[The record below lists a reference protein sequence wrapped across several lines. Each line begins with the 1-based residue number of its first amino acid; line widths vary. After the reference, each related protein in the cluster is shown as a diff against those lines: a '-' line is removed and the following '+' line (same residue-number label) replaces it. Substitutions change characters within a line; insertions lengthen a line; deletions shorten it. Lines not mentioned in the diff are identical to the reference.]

1 MAANRIKGITI
12 DISANTVQLTD
23 ALKDVEKRLKTTQAE
38 LNDVNRLLKLDP
50 KNTELLA
57 QKQKLLASAISD
69 TEKKLKEEQE
79 ALKQL
84 VAKSDGSD
92 AALKQQEALK
102 RDIEATTQSLKA
114 YKKELKEMPTALSD
128 LANKTGELAEKT
140 RGLSAA
146 AAAGLTGLV
155 GLAVKAG
162 QTADDL
168 NTLAKQTGFTTGELQ
183 KMQYAADRIDVSMET
198 ITGAAA
204 KLTKQI
210 ASNNSAFADLG
221 ISLTD
226 ANGNT
231 RSVTDIF
238 YETIEALSKIE
249 NETDRDTIAMS
260 LFGKSANELAG
271 LIDDG
276 GEALRAFGQEAEDA
290 GLILSQDAL
299 DNANKFNDALD
310 QLKAK
315 AQAAFLESGAT
326 LAENFLPAMEKLVE
340 IGGKVLEFIANMDS
354 DTLTLITSVMAFGAV
369 LSPVLSAV
377 SGGLKLF
384 NDINTA
390 MKLAHTVELPS
401 LISGITTGA
410 ATAVASLSTI
420 LPVLAAIAAAA
431 VGVIALIKT
440 IKQNK
445 LNKEYDNY
453 FSSTT
458 GAGMRSI
465 SATQA
470 ANWMNSGEVQTI
482 KDPSGA
488 STYWV
493 KESDYSWSKANAA
506 ANGWTDDASWNTPNV
521 TVNVDHIN
529 DLEDLLEIQRQAQL
543 TTRMGGGY

>member
-1 MAANRIKGITI
+1 MAGNRIKGITI
-12 DISANTVQLTD
+12 DIDGNTTKLSKALEDVDDRLKDTQAN
-23 ALKDVEKRLKTTQAE
+23 LKDVNK
-38 LNDVNRLLKLDP
+38 LLKLDP

-57 QKQKLLASAISD
+57 QKQKLLQSAVAD
-69 TEKKLKEEQE
+69 TKTKLEQEKE

-84 VAKSDGSD
+84 AANDDGSEAVKKRQELLKREIED
-92 AALKQQEALK
+92 TTISLKNYEKQLKQ
-102 RDIEATTQSLKA
+102 
-114 YKKELKEMPTALSD
+114 MPTALSD
-128 LANKTGELAEKT
+128 LANKTGQLAEKT

-155 GLAVKAG
+155 GMAVKAG

-168 NTLAKQTGFTTGELQ
+168 NTLAKQTGFTTDELQ
-183 KMQYAADRIDVSMET
+183 KMQYASNRIDVSMET

-204 KLTKQI
+204 KMTKQI
-210 ASNNSAFADLG
+210 ASGNSAFAELG

-226 ANGNT
+226 ASGNT
-231 RSVTDIF
+231 RNVTDIF
-238 YETIEALSKIE
+238 YETIDALSKVE
-249 NETDRDTIAMS
+249 NETDRDTLAMS

-271 LIDDG
+271 IIDDG
-276 GEALRAFGQEAEDA
+276 GEALRTLGMEAENA

-299 DNANKFNDALD
+299 DSANQFNDAID

-340 IGGKVLEFIANMDS
+340 VGGKVLEFIANMDS

-384 NDINTA
+384 NEVNAA
-390 MKLAHTVELPS
+390 MKVAHAVELPS
-401 LISGITTGA
+401 LISGVTTGA

-493 KESDYSWSKANAA
+493 KESDYSWGKANAA
-506 ANGWTDDASWNTPNV
+506 ANGWTDAAEWGTPNV

-543 TTRMGGGY
+543 TTRMGGY

>member
-12 DISANTVQLTD
+12 DIGANTVQLTD
-23 ALKDVEKRLKTTQAE
+23 ALKDVEKRLSTTQAE
-38 LNDVNRLLKLDP
+38 LKDVNRLLKLDP

-57 QKQKLLASAISD
+57 QKQKLLTSAVED
-69 TEKKLKEEQE
+69 TKKKLEEEQE

-92 AALKQQEALK
+92 AAVRQQDALK
-102 RDIEATTQSLKA
+102 REIEATTQSLKQ
-114 YKKELKEMPTALSD
+114 YQTELKAMPSSLKN
-128 LANKTGELAEKT
+128 LADKTGELAEKT

-155 GLAVKAG
+155 GMAVKAG

-168 NTLAKQTGFTTGELQ
+168 NTLAKQTGFTTDELQ
-183 KMQYAADRIDVSMET
+183 KMQYASDRIDVSMET

-210 ASNNSAFADLG
+210 ASGSSAFADLG
-221 ISLTD
+221 VSLTD
-226 ANGNT
+226 ADGNT
-231 RSVTDIF
+231 RAVNEIF
-238 YETIEALSKIE
+238 YDTIEALSKVE
-249 NETDRDTIAMS
+249 NETDRDALAMS

-271 LIDDG
+271 VIDDG
-276 GEALRAFGQEAEDA
+276 GEALRAFGQEAENA

-310 QLKAK
+310 ELKAK
-315 AQAAFLESGAT
+315 AQAAFLESGAA
-326 LAENFLPAMEKLVE
+326 LAENFLPAMEKLLEV
-340 IGGKVLEFIANMDS
+340 GGKVLEFVANMDS
-354 DTLTLITSVMAFGAV
+354 GTLTLITSVLTFGAV
-369 LSPVLSAV
+369 LSPVLSAL

-384 NDINTA
+384 NEVNA
-390 MKLAHTVELPS
+390 ALKVAHAVELPS
-401 LISGITTGA
+401 LISGVTTGA

-445 LNKEYDNY
+445 LNKEYDSY

-458 GAGMRSI
+458 GAGMHSI

-488 STYWV
+488 ATYWV
-493 KESDYSWSKANAA
+493 KESDYSWGKANAA
-506 ANGWTDDASWNTPNV
+506 ANGWTDAADWDTPNI

-543 TTRMGGGY
+543 TTRMGGY

>member
-12 DISANTVQLTD
+12 DIGANTIQLTE
-23 ALKDVEKRLKTTQAE
+23 ALQDVEKRLKTTQTE

-57 QKQKLLASAISD
+57 QKQKLLTSAVED
-69 TEKKLKEEQE
+69 TKKKLEEEQE

-92 AALKQQEALK
+92 ASLKQQEALK
-102 RDIEATTQSLKA
+102 RDIEATTQSLKR
-114 YKKELKEMPTALSD
+114 YRDELKQMPTALSE

-155 GLAVKAG
+155 GMAVKAG

-168 NTLAKQTGFTTGELQ
+168 NTLAKQTGFTTAELQ
-183 KMQYAADRIDVSMET
+183 KMKYAADRIDVSMET

-231 RSVTDIF
+231 RNVTDIF
-238 YETIEALSKIE
+238 YETIDALSKVE
-249 NETDRDTIAMS
+249 NETDRDTLAMS

-299 DNANKFNDALD
+299 DSANQFNDALD

-369 LSPVLSAV
+369 LSPVLSMV

-384 NDINTA
+384 NDINA
-390 MKLAHTVELPS
+390 ALKVAHAVELPS

>member
-23 ALKDVEKRLKTTQAE
+23 ALKDVEKRLKTTQTE

-57 QKQKLLASAISD
+57 QKQKLLTSAVED
-69 TEKKLKEEQE
+69 TKKKLEEEQE

-92 AALKQQEALK
+92 AAVRQQDALK
-102 RDIEATTQSLKA
+102 REIEATTQSLKQ
-114 YKKELKEMPTALSD
+114 YQTELKAMPSSLKN
-128 LANKTGELAEKT
+128 LADKTGELADKT

-168 NTLAKQTGFTTGELQ
+168 NTLAKQTGFTTDELQ
-183 KMQYAADRIDVSMET
+183 KMQYASDRIDVSMET

-204 KLTKQI
+204 KMTKQI
-210 ASNNSAFADLG
+210 ASGNSAFAELG
-221 ISLTD
+221 VSLTD
-226 ANGNT
+226 ASGNT
-231 RSVTDIF
+231 RNVTDIF
-238 YETIEALSKIE
+238 YETIEALSKVE
-249 NETDRDTIAMS
+249 NETDRDTLAMS

-271 LIDDG
+271 IIDDG
-276 GEALRAFGQEAEDA
+276 GEALRAFGQEAENA

-299 DNANKFNDALD
+299 DNANQFNDAID

-384 NDINTA
+384 NEVNAA
-390 MKLAHTVELPS
+390 MKVAHAVELPS

-493 KESDYSWSKANAA
+493 KESDYSWGKANAA
-506 ANGWTDDASWNTPNV
+506 ANGWTDAAEWGTPNV

-543 TTRMGGGY
+543 TTRMGGY

>member
-12 DISANTVQLTD
+12 DIGANTVQLTD
-23 ALKDVEKRLKTTQAE
+23 ALKDVEKRLSTTQAE
-38 LNDVNRLLKLDP
+38 LKDVNRLLKLDP

-57 QKQKLLASAISD
+57 QKQKLLTSAVED
-69 TEKKLKEEQE
+69 TKKKLEEEQE

-92 AALKQQEALK
+92 AAVRQQDALK
-102 RDIEATTQSLKA
+102 REIEATTQSLKQ
-114 YKKELKEMPTALSD
+114 YQTELKAMPSSLKN
-128 LANKTGELAEKT
+128 LADKTGELAEKT

-168 NTLAKQTGFTTGELQ
+168 NTLAKQTGFTTDELQ
-183 KMQYAADRIDVSMET
+183 KMQYASDRIDVSMET

-210 ASNNSAFADLG
+210 ASGSSAFAELG
-221 ISLTD
+221 VSLTD
-226 ANGNT
+226 ADGNT
-231 RSVTDIF
+231 RAVNEIF
-238 YETIEALSKIE
+238 YDTIEALSKVE
-249 NETDRDTIAMS
+249 NETDRDTLAMS

-271 LIDDG
+271 VIDDG
-276 GEALRAFGQEAEDA
+276 GEALRAFGQEAENA

-310 QLKAK
+310 ELKAK
-315 AQAAFLESGAT
+315 AQAAFLESGAA
-326 LAENFLPAMEKLVE
+326 LAENFLPAMEKLLEV
-340 IGGKVLEFIANMDS
+340 GGKVLEFVANMDS
-354 DTLTLITSVMAFGAV
+354 GTLTLITSVLTFGAV
-369 LSPVLSAV
+369 LSPVLSAL

-384 NDINTA
+384 NEVNA
-390 MKLAHTVELPS
+390 ALKVAHAVELPS
-401 LISGITTGA
+401 LISGVTTGA

-431 VGVIALIKT
+431 IGVIALIKT

-445 LNKEYDNY
+445 LNKEYDSY

-458 GAGMRSI
+458 GAGMHSI

-488 STYWV
+488 ATYWV
-493 KESDYSWSKANAA
+493 KESDYSWGKANAA
-506 ANGWTDDASWNTPNV
+506 ANGWTDAADWDTPNI

-543 TTRMGGGY
+543 TTRMGGY

>member
-12 DISANTVQLTD
+12 DIGANTVQLTD
-23 ALKDVEKRLKTTQAE
+23 ALKDVEKRLSTTQAE
-38 LNDVNRLLKLDP
+38 LKDVNRLLKLDP

-57 QKQKLLASAISD
+57 QKQKLLTSAVED
-69 TEKKLKEEQE
+69 TKKKLEEEQE

-92 AALKQQEALK
+92 AAVRQQDALK
-102 RDIEATTQSLKA
+102 REIEATTQSLKQ
-114 YKKELKEMPTALSD
+114 YQTELKAMPSSLKN
-128 LANKTGELAEKT
+128 LADKTGELAEKT

-168 NTLAKQTGFTTGELQ
+168 NTLAKQTGFTTDELQ
-183 KMQYAADRIDVSMET
+183 KMQYASDRIDVSMET

-204 KLTKQI
+204 KMTKQI
-210 ASNNSAFADLG
+210 ASGSSAFAELG
-221 ISLTD
+221 VSLTD
-226 ANGNT
+226 ADGNT
-231 RSVTDIF
+231 RAVNEIF
-238 YETIEALSKIE
+238 YDTIEALSKVE
-249 NETDRDTIAMS
+249 NETDRDTLAMS

-271 LIDDG
+271 VIDDG
-276 GEALRAFGQEAEDA
+276 GEALRAFGQEAENA

-310 QLKAK
+310 ELKAK
-315 AQAAFLESGAT
+315 AQAAFLESGAA
-326 LAENFLPAMEKLVE
+326 LAENFLPAMEKLLEV
-340 IGGKVLEFIANMDS
+340 GGKVLEFVANMDS
-354 DTLTLITSVMAFGAV
+354 GTLTLITSVLTFGAV
-369 LSPVLSAV
+369 LSPVLSAL

-384 NDINTA
+384 NEVNA
-390 MKLAHTVELPS
+390 ALKVAHAVELPS
-401 LISGITTGA
+401 LISGVTTGA

-431 VGVIALIKT
+431 IGVIALIKT

-445 LNKEYDNY
+445 LNKEYDSY

-458 GAGMRSI
+458 GAGMHSI

-488 STYWV
+488 ATYWV
-493 KESDYSWSKANAA
+493 KESDYSWGKANAA
-506 ANGWTDDASWNTPNV
+506 ANGWTDAADWDTPNI

-543 TTRMGGGY
+543 TTRMGGY

>member
-1 MAANRIKGITI
+1 MAGNRIRGITI
-12 DISANTVQLTD
+12 DIDGNTTKLSKALEDVDDRLKDTQAN
-23 ALKDVEKRLKTTQAE
+23 LKDVNK
-38 LNDVNRLLKLDP
+38 LLKFDP

-57 QKQKLLASAISD
+57 QKQKLLQSAVDD
-69 TEKKLKEEQE
+69 TKLKLEQEKE

-84 VAKSDGSD
+84 AANDDGSEAVKKRQELLKREIED
-92 AALKQQEALK
+92 TTISLKNYEKQLKQ
-102 RDIEATTQSLKA
+102 
-114 YKKELKEMPTALSD
+114 MPTALSD
-128 LANKTGELAEKT
+128 LADKTGKLAEKT

-155 GLAVKAG
+155 GMAVKAG

-168 NTLAKQTGFTTGELQ
+168 NTLAKQTGFTTAELQ
-183 KMQYAADRIDVSMET
+183 KMQYASDRIDVSMET

-204 KLTKQI
+204 KMTKQI
-210 ASNNSAFADLG
+210 ASGNSAFAELG

-226 ANGNT
+226 ASGNT
-231 RSVTDIF
+231 RNVTDIF
-238 YETIEALSKIE
+238 YETIDALSKVE
-249 NETDRDTIAMS
+249 NETDRDTLAMS

-271 LIDDG
+271 IIDDG
-276 GEALRAFGQEAEDA
+276 GEALRTLGMEAENT

-299 DNANKFNDALD
+299 DSANQFNDAID

-384 NDINTA
+384 NEVNAA
-390 MKLAHTVELPS
+390 MKVAHAVELPS
-401 LISGITTGA
+401 LISGVTTGA

-493 KESDYSWSKANAA
+493 KDSDYSWGKANAA
-506 ANGWTDDASWNTPNV
+506 ANGWTDAAEWDTPNI

-529 DLEDLLEIQRQAQL
+529 DLDDLLEIQRQAQL
-543 TTRMGGGY
+543 TTRMGGY

>member
-12 DISANTVQLTD
+12 DIGANTVQLTD
-23 ALKDVEKRLKTTQAE
+23 ALKDVEKRLKTTQTE

-57 QKQKLLASAISD
+57 QKQKLLTSAVED
-69 TEKKLKEEQE
+69 TKKKLEEEQE

-92 AALKQQEALK
+92 AAVRQQDALK
-102 RDIEATTQSLKA
+102 REIEATTQSLKQ
-114 YKKELKEMPTALSD
+114 YQTELKAMPSSLKN
-128 LANKTGELAEKT
+128 LADKTGELAEKT

-168 NTLAKQTGFTTGELQ
+168 NTLAKQTGFTTDELQ
-183 KMQYAADRIDVSMET
+183 KMQYASDRIDVSMET

-204 KLTKQI
+204 KMTKQI
-210 ASNNSAFADLG
+210 ASGNSAFAELG
-221 ISLTD
+221 VSLTD
-226 ANGNT
+226 ASGNT
-231 RSVTDIF
+231 RNVTDIF
-238 YETIEALSKIE
+238 YETIEALSKVE
-249 NETDRDTIAMS
+249 NETDRDTLAMS

-271 LIDDG
+271 IIDDG
-276 GEALRAFGQEAEDA
+276 GEALRAFGQEAENA

-299 DNANKFNDALD
+299 DNANQFNDAID

-384 NDINTA
+384 NEVNAA
-390 MKLAHTVELPS
+390 MKVAHAVELPS

-493 KESDYSWSKANAA
+493 KESDYSWGKANAA
-506 ANGWTDDASWNTPNV
+506 ANGWTDAAEWGTPNV

-543 TTRMGGGY
+543 TTRMGGY

>member
-12 DISANTVQLTD
+12 DIGANTVQLTD
-23 ALKDVEKRLKTTQAE
+23 ALKDVEKRLSTTQAE
-38 LNDVNRLLKLDP
+38 LKDVNRLLKLDP

-57 QKQKLLASAISD
+57 QKQKLLTSAVED
-69 TEKKLKEEQE
+69 TKKKLEEEQE

-92 AALKQQEALK
+92 AAVRQQDALK
-102 RDIEATTQSLKA
+102 REIEATTQSLKQ
-114 YKKELKEMPTALSD
+114 YQTELKAMPSSLKN
-128 LANKTGELAEKT
+128 LADKTGELAEKT

-168 NTLAKQTGFTTGELQ
+168 NTLAKQTGFTTDELQ
-183 KMQYAADRIDVSMET
+183 KMQYASDRIDVSMET

-210 ASNNSAFADLG
+210 ASGSSAFAELG
-221 ISLTD
+221 VSLTD
-226 ANGNT
+226 ADGNT
-231 RSVTDIF
+231 RAVNEIF
-238 YETIEALSKIE
+238 YDTIEALSKVE
-249 NETDRDTIAMS
+249 NETDRDTLAMS

-271 LIDDG
+271 VIDDG
-276 GEALRAFGQEAEDA
+276 GEALRAFGQEAENA

-310 QLKAK
+310 ELKAK
-315 AQAAFLESGAT
+315 AQAAFLESGAA
-326 LAENFLPAMEKLVE
+326 LAENFLPAMEKLLEV
-340 IGGKVLEFIANMDS
+340 GGKVLEFVANMDS
-354 DTLTLITSVMAFGAV
+354 GTLTLITSVLTFGAV
-369 LSPVLSAV
+369 LSPVLSAL

-384 NDINTA
+384 NEVNA
-390 MKLAHTVELPS
+390 ALKVAHAVELPS
-401 LISGITTGA
+401 LISGVTTGA

-445 LNKEYDNY
+445 LNKEYDSY

-458 GAGMRSI
+458 GAGMHSI

-488 STYWV
+488 ATYWV
-493 KESDYSWSKANAA
+493 KESDYSWGKANAA
-506 ANGWTDDASWNTPNV
+506 ANGWTDAADWDTPNI

-543 TTRMGGGY
+543 TTRMGGY

>member
-12 DISANTVQLTD
+12 DIGANTVQLTD
-23 ALKDVEKRLKTTQAE
+23 ALKDVEKRLSTTQAE
-38 LNDVNRLLKLDP
+38 LKDVNRLLKLDP

-57 QKQKLLASAISD
+57 QKQKLLKSAVED
-69 TEKKLKEEQE
+69 TKKKLEEEQE

-92 AALKQQEALK
+92 AAVRQQNALK
-102 RDIEATTQSLKA
+102 REIEATTQSLKQ
-114 YKKELKEMPTALSD
+114 YQTELKAMPSSLKN
-128 LANKTGELAEKT
+128 LADKTGELAEKT

-155 GLAVKAG
+155 GMAVKAG

-168 NTLAKQTGFTTGELQ
+168 NTLAKQTGFTTEELQ
-183 KMQYAADRIDVSMET
+183 KMQYASGRIDVSMET

-204 KLTKQI
+204 KLTRQI
-210 ASNNSAFADLG
+210 ASGSSAFADLG
-221 ISLTD
+221 VSLTD

-231 RSVTDIF
+231 RAVNAIF
-238 YETIEALSKIE
+238 YDTIEALSKVE
-249 NETDRDTIAMS
+249 NETDRDTLAMS

-271 LIDDG
+271 VIDDG
-276 GEALRAFGQEAEDA
+276 GAALRAFGQEAENA

-299 DNANKFNDALD
+299 DNANQFNDALD

-315 AQAAFLESGAT
+315 AQAAFLESGAA
-326 LAENFLPAMEKLVE
+326 LAENFLPAMEKLLEV
-340 IGGKVLEFIANMDS
+340 GGKVLEFVANMDS
-354 DTLTLITSVMAFGAV
+354 GTLTLITSVLTFGAV

-384 NDINTA
+384 NEVNA
-390 MKLAHTVELPS
+390 ALKVAHAVELPS
-401 LISGITTGA
+401 LISGVTTGA

-458 GAGMRSI
+458 GAGMHSI

-488 STYWV
+488 ATYWV
-493 KESDYSWSKANAA
+493 SDSAYTWGKANAA
-506 ANGWTDDASWNTPNV
+506 ANGWTDAADWDTPNI

-543 TTRMGGGY
+543 TTRMGGY

>member
-50 KNTELLA
+50 KNAELLA
-57 QKQKLLASAISD
+57 QKQKLLTSAVED
-69 TEKKLKEEQE
+69 TKKKLEEEQE

-92 AALKQQEALK
+92 AAVRQQDALK
-102 RDIEATTQSLKA
+102 REIEATTQSLKQ
-114 YKKELKEMPTALSD
+114 YQTELKAMPSSLKN
-128 LANKTGELAEKT
+128 LADKTGELAEKT
-140 RGLSAA
+140 RWLSAA

-168 NTLAKQTGFTTGELQ
+168 NTLAKQTGFTTAELQ
-183 KMQYAADRIDVSMET
+183 KMQYASDRIDVSMET

-204 KLTKQI
+204 KMTNQI
-210 ASNNSAFADLG
+210 ASGNSAFADLG
-221 ISLTD
+221 VSLTD

-231 RSVTDIF
+231 RNVTDIF
-238 YETIEALSKIE
+238 YETIDALSKVE
-249 NETDRDTIAMS
+249 NETDRDTLAMS

-271 LIDDG
+271 VIDDG

-384 NDINTA
+384 NDINA
-390 MKLAHTVELPS
+390 ALKVAHAVELPS

-506 ANGWTDDASWNTPNV
+506 ANGWRDDASWNM

>member
-12 DISANTVQLTD
+12 DIGANTIQLTD
-23 ALKDVEKRLKTTQAE
+23 ALQDVEERLKTTQTE

-50 KNTELLA
+50 KNAELLT
-57 QKQKLLASAISD
+57 QKQKLLNSAIKD
-69 TEKKLKEEQE
+69 TDKKLKEEQE

-168 NTLAKQTGFTTGELQ
+168 NTLAKQTGFTTAELQ

-210 ASNNSAFADLG
+210 AANNSAFADLG

-226 ANGNT
+226 TNGNT
-231 RSVTDIF
+231 RNVTDIF
-238 YETIEALSKIE
+238 YETIDALSKVE
-249 NETDRDTIAMS
+249 NETDRDTLAMS

-271 LIDDG
+271 IIDDG
-276 GEALRAFGQEAEDA
+276 GEALHTLGMEAENA

-299 DNANKFNDALD
+299 DSANQFNDALD

-384 NDINTA
+384 NDVNTA

-445 LNKEYDNY
+445 LNKEYDSY

-506 ANGWTDDASWNTPNV
+506 ANGWTDAAEWNTPNV

>member
-23 ALKDVEKRLKTTQAE
+23 ALKDVEKRLKTTQTE

-57 QKQKLLASAISD
+57 QKQKLLTSAVED
-69 TEKKLKEEQE
+69 TKKKLEEEQE

-92 AALKQQEALK
+92 AAVRQQNALK
-102 RDIEATTQSLKA
+102 REIEATTQSLKQ
-114 YKKELKEMPTALSD
+114 YQTELKAMPSSLKN
-128 LANKTGELAEKT
+128 LADKTGELAEKT

-168 NTLAKQTGFTTGELQ
+168 NTLAKQTGFTTDELQ
-183 KMQYAADRIDVSMET
+183 KMQYASDRIDVSMET

-204 KLTKQI
+204 KMTKQI
-210 ASNNSAFADLG
+210 ASGNSAFAELG
-221 ISLTD
+221 VSLTD
-226 ANGNT
+226 ASGNT
-231 RSVTDIF
+231 RNVTDIF
-238 YETIEALSKIE
+238 YETIDALSKVE
-249 NETDRDTIAMS
+249 NETDRDTLAMS

-271 LIDDG
+271 IIDDG
-276 GEALRAFGQEAEDA
+276 GEALRTLGMEAENA

-299 DNANKFNDALD
+299 DSANQFNDAID

-384 NDINTA
+384 NEVNAA
-390 MKLAHTVELPS
+390 MKVAHAVELPS

-458 GAGMRSI
+458 GAGMHSI

-488 STYWV
+488 ATYWV
-493 KESDYSWSKANAA
+493 KESDYSWGKANAA
-506 ANGWTDDASWNTPNV
+506 ANGWTDAADWDTPNI

-543 TTRMGGGY
+543 TTRMGGY

>member
-23 ALKDVEKRLKTTQAE
+23 ALKDVEKRLKTTQTE

-57 QKQKLLASAISD
+57 QKQKLLSSAIKD
-69 TEKKLKEEQE
+69 TEQKLKEEQE

-92 AALKQQEALK
+92 ASLKQQEALK
-102 RDIEATTQSLKA
+102 RDIEATTQSLKR
-114 YKKELKEMPTALSD
+114 YRDELKQMPTALSD

-168 NTLAKQTGFTTGELQ
+168 NTLAKQTGFTTAELQ

-226 ANGNT
+226 TNGNT
-231 RSVTDIF
+231 RNVTDIF
-238 YETIEALSKIE
+238 YETIDALSKVE
-249 NETDRDTIAMS
+249 NETDRDTLAMS

-299 DNANKFNDALD
+299 DSANQFNDALD

-369 LSPVLSAV
+369 LSPVLSMV

-384 NDINTA
+384 NDINA
-390 MKLAHTVELPS
+390 ALKVAHAVELPS

-445 LNKEYDNY
+445 LNKEYDSY

-506 ANGWTDDASWNTPNV
+506 ANGWRDDASWNM

-529 DLEDLLEIQRQAQL
+529 DLEDLLEIQRQSQL

>member
-1 MAANRIKGITI
+1 MAGNRIKGITI
-12 DISANTVQLTD
+12 DIDGNTTKLSKALEDVDDRLKDTQAN
-23 ALKDVEKRLKTTQAE
+23 LKDVNK
-38 LNDVNRLLKLDP
+38 LLKLDP

-57 QKQKLLASAISD
+57 QKQKLLQSAVAD
-69 TEKKLKEEQE
+69 TKTKLEQEKE

-84 VAKSDGSD
+84 AANDDGSEEVKKRQELLKREIED
-92 AALKQQEALK
+92 TTISLKNYEKQLKQ
-102 RDIEATTQSLKA
+102 
-114 YKKELKEMPTALSD
+114 MPTAMSD
-128 LANKTGELAEKT
+128 LADKTGKLAEKT

-155 GLAVKAG
+155 GLAIKAG

-168 NTLAKQTGFTTGELQ
+168 NTLAKQTGFTTDELQ
-183 KMQYAADRIDVSMET
+183 KMQYASDRIDVSMET

-204 KLTKQI
+204 KMTKQI
-210 ASNNSAFADLG
+210 ASGNSAFADLG
-221 ISLTD
+221 VSLTD
-226 ANGNT
+226 ASGNT
-231 RSVTDIF
+231 RNVTDIF
-238 YETIEALSKIE
+238 YETIEALSKVE
-249 NETDRDTIAMS
+249 NETDRDTLAMS

-271 LIDDG
+271 IIDDG
-276 GEALRAFGQEAEDA
+276 GEALRTLGMEAENA

-299 DNANKFNDALD
+299 DSANQFNDALD

-354 DTLTLITSVMAFGAV
+354 GTLTLITSVLTFGAV

-384 NDINTA
+384 NEVNA
-390 MKLAHTVELPS
+390 ALKVAHAVELPS

-445 LNKEYDNY
+445 LNKEYDSY

-506 ANGWTDDASWNTPNV
+506 ANGWNDDASWNM

>member
-12 DISANTVQLTD
+12 DIGANTIQLTE
-23 ALKDVEKRLKTTQAE
+23 ALQDVEKRLKTTQTE

-57 QKQKLLASAISD
+57 QKQKLLTSAVED
-69 TEKKLKEEQE
+69 TKKKLEEEQE

-92 AALKQQEALK
+92 AAVRQQDALK
-102 RDIEATTQSLKA
+102 REIEATTQSLKQ
-114 YKKELKEMPTALSD
+114 YQTELKAMPSSLKN
-128 LANKTGELAEKT
+128 LADKTGELAEKT

-155 GLAVKAG
+155 GMAVKAG

-168 NTLAKQTGFTTGELQ
+168 NTLAKQTGFTTDELQ
-183 KMQYAADRIDVSMET
+183 KMKYASDRIDVSMET

-204 KLTKQI
+204 KMTKQI
-210 ASNNSAFADLG
+210 ASGNSAFAELG
-221 ISLTD
+221 VSLTD
-226 ANGNT
+226 ASGNT
-231 RSVTDIF
+231 RNVTDIF
-238 YETIEALSKIE
+238 YETIDALSKVE
-249 NETDRDTIAMS
+249 NETDRDTLAMS

-271 LIDDG
+271 IIDDG
-276 GEALRAFGQEAEDA
+276 GEALRTLGMEAENA

-310 QLKAK
+310 ELKAK

-384 NDINTA
+384 NDINAA
-390 MKLAHTVELPS
+390 MKVAHAVELPS

-506 ANGWTDDASWNTPNV
+506 ANGWTDAAEWNTPNV

-543 TTRMGGGY
+543 TTRMGGY

>member
-12 DISANTVQLTD
+12 EIDGNTTSLTKSLQDVD
-23 ALKDVEKRLKTTQAE
+23 ARLSDTQKNLKDVNK
-38 LNDVNRLLKLDP
+38 LLKLDP

-57 QKQKLLASAISD
+57 QKQKLLKSAVAD
-69 TEKKLKEEQE
+69 TKAKLEQEKE

-84 VAKSDGSD
+84 AANDDGSEAVKKRQELLKREIED
-92 AALKQQEALK
+92 TTISLRNYEKQLKQ
-102 RDIEATTQSLKA
+102 
-114 YKKELKEMPTALSD
+114 MPTSLTD

-168 NTLAKQTGFTTGELQ
+168 NTLAKQTGFTTAELQ

-231 RSVTDIF
+231 RNVTDIF
-238 YETIEALSKIE
+238 YETIDALSKVE
-249 NETDRDTIAMS
+249 NETDRDTLAMS

-369 LSPVLSAV
+369 LSPVLSMV

-384 NDINTA
+384 NDINA
-390 MKLAHTVELPS
+390 ALKVAHAVELPS

-543 TTRMGGGY
+543 TTRMGGY

>member
-23 ALKDVEKRLKTTQAE
+23 ALKDVEKRLKTTQTE

-57 QKQKLLASAISD
+57 QKQKLLTSAVED
-69 TEKKLKEEQE
+69 TKKKLEEEQE

-92 AALKQQEALK
+92 AAVRQQDALK
-102 RDIEATTQSLKA
+102 REIEATTQSLKQ
-114 YKKELKEMPTALSD
+114 YQTELKAMPSSLKN
-128 LANKTGELAEKT
+128 LADKTGELAEKT

-168 NTLAKQTGFTTGELQ
+168 NTLAKQTGFTTDELQ
-183 KMQYAADRIDVSMET
+183 KMQYASDRIDVSMET

-204 KLTKQI
+204 KMTKQI
-210 ASNNSAFADLG
+210 ASGNSAFAELG
-221 ISLTD
+221 VSLTD
-226 ANGNT
+226 ASGNT
-231 RSVTDIF
+231 RNVTDIF
-238 YETIEALSKIE
+238 YETIEALSKVE
-249 NETDRDTIAMS
+249 NETDRDTLAMS

-271 LIDDG
+271 IIDDG
-276 GEALRAFGQEAEDA
+276 GEALRAFGQEAENA

-299 DNANKFNDALD
+299 DNANQFNDAID

-384 NDINTA
+384 NEVNAA
-390 MKLAHTVELPS
+390 MKVAHAVELPS

-493 KESDYSWSKANAA
+493 KESDYSWGKANAA
-506 ANGWTDDASWNTPNV
+506 ANGWTDAAEWGTPNV

-543 TTRMGGGY
+543 TTRMGGY

>member
-12 DISANTVQLTD
+12 DIGANTVQLTD
-23 ALKDVEKRLKTTQAE
+23 ALKDVEKRLKTTQTE

-57 QKQKLLASAISD
+57 QKQKLLTSAVED
-69 TEKKLKEEQE
+69 TKKKLEEEQE

-92 AALKQQEALK
+92 AAVRQQNALK
-102 RDIEATTQSLKA
+102 REIEATTQSLKQ
-114 YKKELKEMPTALSD
+114 YQTELKAMPSSLKN
-128 LANKTGELAEKT
+128 LADKTGELAEKT

-155 GLAVKAG
+155 GLAIKAG

-168 NTLAKQTGFTTGELQ
+168 NTLAKQTGFTTAELQ
-183 KMQYAADRIDVSMET
+183 KMQYASDRIDVSMET

-204 KLTKQI
+204 KMTKQI
-210 ASNNSAFADLG
+210 ASGNSAFAELG
-221 ISLTD
+221 VSLTD
-226 ANGNT
+226 ASGNT
-231 RSVTDIF
+231 RNVTDIF
-238 YETIEALSKIE
+238 YETIEALSKVE
-249 NETDRDTIAMS
+249 NETDRDTLAMS

-271 LIDDG
+271 VIDDG
-276 GEALRAFGQEAEDA
+276 GEALRAFGQEAENA

-299 DNANKFNDALD
+299 DNANQFNDALD

-354 DTLTLITSVMAFGAV
+354 GTLTLITSVMAFGAV

-384 NDINTA
+384 NEVNAA
-390 MKLAHTVELPS
+390 MKVAHAVELPS

-445 LNKEYDNY
+445 LNKEYDSY

-493 KESDYSWSKANAA
+493 KESDYSWGKANAA
-506 ANGWTDDASWNTPNV
+506 ANGWTDAAEWGTPNV

>member
-23 ALKDVEKRLKTTQAE
+23 ALKDVEKRLKTTQTE

-57 QKQKLLASAISD
+57 QKQKLLTSAVED
-69 TEKKLKEEQE
+69 TKKKLEEEQE

-92 AALKQQEALK
+92 AAVRQQDALK
-102 RDIEATTQSLKA
+102 REIEATTQSLKQ
-114 YKKELKEMPTALSD
+114 YQTELKAMPSSLKN
-128 LANKTGELAEKT
+128 LADKTGELAEKT
-140 RGLSAA
+140 RGLSAV

-168 NTLAKQTGFTTGELQ
+168 NTLAKQTGFTTDELQ
-183 KMQYAADRIDVSMET
+183 KMKYASDRIDVSMET

-204 KLTKQI
+204 KMTKQI
-210 ASNNSAFADLG
+210 ASGNSAFAELG

-226 ANGNT
+226 ASGNT
-231 RSVTDIF
+231 RNVTDIF
-238 YETIEALSKIE
+238 YETIDALSKVE
-249 NETDRDTIAMS
+249 NETDRDTLAMS

-271 LIDDG
+271 IIDDG
-276 GEALRAFGQEAEDA
+276 GEALRTLGMEAENA

-299 DNANKFNDALD
+299 DSANQFNDAID

-369 LSPVLSAV
+369 LSPVLSMV

-384 NDINTA
+384 NDINA
-390 MKLAHTVELPS
+390 ALKVAHAVELPS

-470 ANWMNSGEVQTI
+470 ENWMNSGEVQTI

-506 ANGWTDDASWNTPNV
+506 ANGWTDAAEWGTPNV

-543 TTRMGGGY
+543 TTRMGGY

>member
-23 ALKDVEKRLKTTQAE
+23 ALKDVEKRLKTTQTE

-57 QKQKLLASAISD
+57 QKQKLLTSAVED
-69 TEKKLKEEQE
+69 TKKKLEEEQE

-92 AALKQQEALK
+92 AAVRQQNALK
-102 RDIEATTQSLKA
+102 REIEATTQSLKQ
-114 YKKELKEMPTALSD
+114 YQTELKAMPSSLKN
-128 LANKTGELAEKT
+128 LADKTGELAEKT

-168 NTLAKQTGFTTGELQ
+168 NTLAKQTGFTTDELQ
-183 KMQYAADRIDVSMET
+183 KMQYASDRIDVSMET

-204 KLTKQI
+204 KMTKQI
-210 ASNNSAFADLG
+210 ASGNSAFAELG
-221 ISLTD
+221 VSLTD
-226 ANGNT
+226 ASGNT
-231 RSVTDIF
+231 RNVTDIF
-238 YETIEALSKIE
+238 YETIDALSKVE
-249 NETDRDTIAMS
+249 NETDRDTLAMS

-299 DNANKFNDALD
+299 DSANQFNDALD

-384 NDINTA
+384 NEVNAA
-390 MKLAHTVELPS
+390 MKVAHAVELPS

-506 ANGWTDDASWNTPNV
+506 ANGWTDDASWNM

-543 TTRMGGGY
+543 TTRMGGY

>member
-12 DISANTVQLTD
+12 DIGANTVQLTD
-23 ALKDVEKRLKTTQAE
+23 ALKDVEKRLSTTQAE
-38 LNDVNRLLKLDP
+38 LKDVNRLLKLDP

-57 QKQKLLASAISD
+57 QKQKLLTSAVED
-69 TEKKLKEEQE
+69 TKKKLEEEQE

-92 AALKQQEALK
+92 AAVRQQDALK
-102 RDIEATTQSLKA
+102 REIEATTQSLKQ
-114 YKKELKEMPTALSD
+114 YQTELKAMPSSLKN
-128 LANKTGELAEKT
+128 LADKTGELAEKT

-168 NTLAKQTGFTTGELQ
+168 NTLAKQTGFTTDELQ
-183 KMQYAADRIDVSMET
+183 KMQYASDRIDVSMET

-210 ASNNSAFADLG
+210 ASGSSAFADLG
-221 ISLTD
+221 VSLTD
-226 ANGNT
+226 ADGNT
-231 RSVTDIF
+231 RAVNEIF
-238 YETIEALSKIE
+238 YDTIEALSKVE
-249 NETDRDTIAMS
+249 NETDRDTLAMS

-271 LIDDG
+271 VIDDG
-276 GEALRAFGQEAEDA
+276 GEALRAFGQEAENA

-310 QLKAK
+310 ELKAK
-315 AQAAFLESGAT
+315 AQAAFLESGAA
-326 LAENFLPAMEKLVE
+326 LAENFLPAMEKLLEV
-340 IGGKVLEFIANMDS
+340 GGKVLEFVANMDS
-354 DTLTLITSVMAFGAV
+354 GTLTLITSVLTFGAV
-369 LSPVLSAV
+369 LSPVLSAL

-384 NDINTA
+384 NEVNA
-390 MKLAHTVELPS
+390 ALKVAHAVELPS
-401 LISGITTGA
+401 LISGVTTGA

-445 LNKEYDNY
+445 LNKEYDSY

-458 GAGMRSI
+458 GAGMHSI

-488 STYWV
+488 ATYWV
-493 KESDYSWSKANAA
+493 KESDYSWGKANAA
-506 ANGWTDDASWNTPNV
+506 ANGWTDAADWDTPNI

-543 TTRMGGGY
+543 TTRMGGY

>member
-23 ALKDVEKRLKTTQAE
+23 ALKDVEKRLKTTQTE

-57 QKQKLLASAISD
+57 QKQKLLTSAVED
-69 TEKKLKEEQE
+69 TKKKLEEEQE

-92 AALKQQEALK
+92 AAIRQQDALK
-102 RDIEATTQSLKA
+102 REIEATTQSLKQ
-114 YKKELKEMPTALSD
+114 YQTELKAMPSSLKN
-128 LANKTGELAEKT
+128 LADKTGELAEKT

-168 NTLAKQTGFTTGELQ
+168 NTLAKQTGFTTDELQ
-183 KMQYAADRIDVSMET
+183 KMQYASDRIDVSMET

-210 ASNNSAFADLG
+210 ASGNSAFADLG
-221 ISLTD
+221 VSLTD

-231 RSVTDIF
+231 RAVNAIF
-238 YETIEALSKIE
+238 YDTIEALSKVE
-249 NETDRDTIAMS
+249 NETDRDTLAMS

-271 LIDDG
+271 VIDDG

-369 LSPVLSAV
+369 LSPVLSMV

-384 NDINTA
+384 NDINA
-390 MKLAHTVELPS
+390 ALKVAHAVELPS

-445 LNKEYDNY
+445 LNKEYDSY

-458 GAGMRSI
+458 GAGMHSI

-488 STYWV
+488 ATYWV
-493 KESDYSWSKANAA
+493 SDSAYTWGKANAA
-506 ANGWTDDASWNTPNV
+506 ANGWTDAAEWGTPNV

>member
-12 DISANTVQLTD
+12 DIGANTVQLTD
-23 ALKDVEKRLKTTQAE
+23 ALKDVEKRLSTTQAE
-38 LNDVNRLLKLDP
+38 LKDVNRLLKLDP

-57 QKQKLLASAISD
+57 QKQKLLTSAVED
-69 TEKKLKEEQE
+69 TKKKLEEEQE

-92 AALKQQEALK
+92 AAVRQQDALK
-102 RDIEATTQSLKA
+102 REIEATTQSLKQ
-114 YKKELKEMPTALSD
+114 YQTELKAMPSSLKN
-128 LANKTGELAEKT
+128 LADKTGELAEKT

-168 NTLAKQTGFTTGELQ
+168 NTLAKQTGFTTDELQ
-183 KMQYAADRIDVSMET
+183 KMQYASDRIDVSMET

-210 ASNNSAFADLG
+210 ASGSSAFADLG
-221 ISLTD
+221 VSLTD
-226 ANGNT
+226 ADGNT
-231 RSVTDIF
+231 RAVNEIF
-238 YETIEALSKIE
+238 YDTIEALSKVE
-249 NETDRDTIAMS
+249 NETDRDTLAMS

-271 LIDDG
+271 VIDDG
-276 GEALRAFGQEAEDA
+276 GEALRSFGQEAENA

-310 QLKAK
+310 ELKAK
-315 AQAAFLESGAT
+315 AQAAFLESGAA
-326 LAENFLPAMEKLVE
+326 LAENFLPAMEKLLEV
-340 IGGKVLEFIANMDS
+340 GGKALEFVANMDS
-354 DTLTLITSVMAFGAV
+354 GTLTLITSVLTFGAV
-369 LSPVLSAV
+369 LSPVLSAL

-384 NDINTA
+384 NEVNA
-390 MKLAHTVELPS
+390 ALKVAHAVELPS
-401 LISGITTGA
+401 LISGVTTGA

-445 LNKEYDNY
+445 LNKEYDSY

-458 GAGMRSI
+458 GAGMHSI

-488 STYWV
+488 ATYWV
-493 KESDYSWSKANAA
+493 KESDYSWGKANAA
-506 ANGWTDDASWNTPNV
+506 ANGWTDAADWDTPNI

-543 TTRMGGGY
+543 TTRMGGY

>member
-23 ALKDVEKRLKTTQAE
+23 ALKDVEKRLKTTQTE

-57 QKQKLLASAISD
+57 QKQKLLTSAVED
-69 TEKKLKEEQE
+69 TKKKLEEEQE

-92 AALKQQEALK
+92 AAVRQQDALK
-102 RDIEATTQSLKA
+102 REIEATTQSLKQ
-114 YKKELKEMPTALSD
+114 YQTELKAMPSSLKN
-128 LANKTGELAEKT
+128 LADKTGELAEKT

-168 NTLAKQTGFTTGELQ
+168 NTLAKQTGFTTDELQ
-183 KMQYAADRIDVSMET
+183 KMKYASDRIDVSMET

-204 KLTKQI
+204 KMTKQI
-210 ASNNSAFADLG
+210 ASGNSAFADLG
-221 ISLTD
+221 VSLTD

-231 RSVTDIF
+231 RAVNAIF
-238 YETIEALSKIE
+238 YDTIEALSKVE
-249 NETDRDTIAMS
+249 NETDRDTLAMS

-271 LIDDG
+271 VIDDG

-290 GLILSQDAL
+290 GLILSQEAL

-506 ANGWTDDASWNTPNV
+506 ANGWTDAAEWNTPNV

-543 TTRMGGGY
+543 TTRMGGY

>member
-1 MAANRIKGITI
+1 MAGNRIRGITI
-12 DISANTVQLTD
+12 DIDGNTTKLSKALEDVDDRLKDTQAN
-23 ALKDVEKRLKTTQAE
+23 LKDVNK
-38 LNDVNRLLKLDP
+38 LLKFDP

-57 QKQKLLASAISD
+57 QKQKLLQSAVDD
-69 TEKKLKEEQE
+69 TKLKLEQEKE

-84 VAKSDGSD
+84 AANDDGSEAVKKRQELLKREIED
-92 AALKQQEALK
+92 TTISLKNYEKQLKQ
-102 RDIEATTQSLKA
+102 
-114 YKKELKEMPTALSD
+114 MPTALSD
-128 LANKTGELAEKT
+128 LADKTGKLAEKT

-155 GLAVKAG
+155 GMAVKAG

-168 NTLAKQTGFTTGELQ
+168 NTLAKQTGFTTAELQ
-183 KMQYAADRIDVSMET
+183 KMQYASDRIDVSMET

-204 KLTKQI
+204 KMTKQI
-210 ASNNSAFADLG
+210 ASGNSAFAELG

-226 ANGNT
+226 ASGNT
-231 RSVTDIF
+231 RNVTDIF
-238 YETIEALSKIE
+238 YETIDALSKVE
-249 NETDRDTIAMS
+249 NETDRDTLAMS

-271 LIDDG
+271 IIDDG
-276 GEALRAFGQEAEDA
+276 GEALRTLGMEAENA

-299 DNANKFNDALD
+299 DSANQFNDAID

-369 LSPVLSAV
+369 LSPVLSMV

-384 NDINTA
+384 NDINA
-390 MKLAHTVELPS
+390 ALKVAHAVELPS

-506 ANGWTDDASWNTPNV
+506 ANGWRDDASWNM

>member
-12 DISANTVQLTD
+12 DIGANTVQLTD
-23 ALKDVEKRLKTTQAE
+23 ALKDVEKRLSTTQAE
-38 LNDVNRLLKLDP
+38 LKDVNRLLKLDP

-57 QKQKLLASAISD
+57 QKQKLLTSAVAD
-69 TEKKLKEEQE
+69 TKKKLEEEQE

-92 AALKQQEALK
+92 AAVRQQDALK
-102 RDIEATTQSLKA
+102 REIEATTQSLKQ
-114 YKKELKEMPTALSD
+114 YQTELKAMPSSLKN
-128 LANKTGELAEKT
+128 LADKTGELAEKT

-146 AAAGLTGLV
+146 AVAGLTGLV
-155 GLAVKAG
+155 GMAVKAG

-168 NTLAKQTGFTTGELQ
+168 NTLAKQTGFTTDELQ
-183 KMQYAADRIDVSMET
+183 KMQYASDRIDVSMET

-204 KLTKQI
+204 KMTKQI
-210 ASNNSAFADLG
+210 ASGSSAFAELG
-221 ISLTD
+221 VSLTD
-226 ANGNT
+226 ADGNT
-231 RSVTDIF
+231 RAVNEIF
-238 YETIEALSKIE
+238 YDTIEALSKVE
-249 NETDRDTIAMS
+249 NETDRDTLAMS

-271 LIDDG
+271 VIDDG
-276 GEALRAFGQEAEDA
+276 GEALRAFGQEAENA

-310 QLKAK
+310 ELKAK
-315 AQAAFLESGAT
+315 AQAAFLESGAA
-326 LAENFLPAMEKLVE
+326 LAENFLPAMEKLLEV
-340 IGGKVLEFIANMDS
+340 GGKVLEFVANMDS
-354 DTLTLITSVMAFGAV
+354 GTLTLITSVLTFGAV
-369 LSPVLSAV
+369 LSPVLSAL

-384 NDINTA
+384 NEVNA
-390 MKLAHTVELPS
+390 ALKVAHAVELPS
-401 LISGITTGA
+401 LISGVTTGA

-445 LNKEYDNY
+445 LNKEYDSY

-458 GAGMRSI
+458 GAGMHSI

-488 STYWV
+488 ATYWV
-493 KESDYSWSKANAA
+493 SDSAYTWGKANAA
-506 ANGWTDDASWNTPNV
+506 ANGWTDAADWDTPNI

-543 TTRMGGGY
+543 TTRMGGY

>member
-1 MAANRIKGITI
+1 MAGNRIRGITI
-12 DISANTVQLTD
+12 DIDGNTTKLSKALEDVDDRLKDTQAN
-23 ALKDVEKRLKTTQAE
+23 LKDVNK
-38 LNDVNRLLKLDP
+38 LLKFDP

-57 QKQKLLASAISD
+57 QKQKLLQSAVDD
-69 TEKKLKEEQE
+69 TKLKLEQEKE

-84 VAKSDGSD
+84 AANDDGSEAVKKRQELLKREIED
-92 AALKQQEALK
+92 TTISLKNYEKQLKQ
-102 RDIEATTQSLKA
+102 
-114 YKKELKEMPTALSD
+114 MPTALSD
-128 LANKTGELAEKT
+128 LADKTGKLAEKT

-155 GLAVKAG
+155 GMAVKAG

-168 NTLAKQTGFTTGELQ
+168 NTLAKQTGFTTAELQ
-183 KMQYAADRIDVSMET
+183 KMQYASDRIDVSMET

-204 KLTKQI
+204 KMTKQI
-210 ASNNSAFADLG
+210 ASGNSAFAELG

-226 ANGNT
+226 ASGNT
-231 RSVTDIF
+231 RNVTDIF
-238 YETIEALSKIE
+238 YETIDALSKVE
-249 NETDRDTIAMS
+249 NETDRDTLAMS

-271 LIDDG
+271 IIDDG
-276 GEALRAFGQEAEDA
+276 GEALRTLGMEAENA

-299 DNANKFNDALD
+299 DSANQFNDAID

-384 NDINTA
+384 NEVNAA
-390 MKLAHTVELPS
+390 MKVAHAVELPS

-506 ANGWTDDASWNTPNV
+506 ANGWTDAAEWGTPNV